1 MKKIVASTAAAL
13 GTALVAVPAYAQST
27 GLDYSGI
34 TGAVDV
40 DSTVTA
46 IVAVGGIVAL
56 VAVATMGVR
65 KVLRMIR

>member
-1 MKKIVASTAAAL
+1 MNKLILRPSMAVVALLAA
-13 GTALVAVPAYAQST
+13 GPAFAQST
-27 GLDYSGI
+27 GLDYTGI
-34 TGAVDV
+34 TSAIDL

-46 IVAVGGIVAL
+46 IVAVGGLVAL